1 MSNTGASLKP
11 EAVREIDF
19 SALTASFASFG
30 PPLTGWARYITM
42 DNNTDQ
48 DVYLSKNGVTNQWRV
63 RSGTSK
69 IYDLKNNDL
78 YLSPGDQL
86 SIRYKGGVAPTRGD
100 VFVEIG
106 DS

>member
-19 SALTASFASFG
+19 SVLTGTFQVFG
-30 PPLTGWARYITM
+30 PVFTGWVRYMTM

-48 DVYLSKNGVTNQWRV
+48 DVYLSKDGVKDQWRV

-69 IYDLKNNDL
+69 IYDVKNNDMF
-78 YLSPGDQL
+78 LSPGDQL
-86 SIRYKGGVAPTRGD
+86 YIRYKGVVAPTRGD

-106 DS
+106 TS